1 MHQAVQNKAPEGNG
15 VVVHLVAGGEHE
27 SDPALMGTE
36 PQLAQQI
43 LVFTQLG
50 GVPAA
55 EFVPSSRIMPE
66 PAA

>member
-15 VVVHLVAGGEHE
+15 VVVRLIAGGEHKR
-27 SDPALMGTE
+27 DPALAGPE
-36 PQLAQQI
+36 PQLAQHI

-50 GVPAA
+50 SIAPA
-55 EFVPSSRIMPE
+55 EFLPTFRIMPK